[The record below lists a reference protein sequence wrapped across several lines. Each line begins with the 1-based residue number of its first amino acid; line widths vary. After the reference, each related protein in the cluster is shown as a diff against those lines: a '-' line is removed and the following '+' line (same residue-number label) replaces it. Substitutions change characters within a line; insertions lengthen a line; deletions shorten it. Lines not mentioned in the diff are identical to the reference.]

1 MLPMARAFNSARGL
15 RLTLRSKRLA
25 KVQCLGK
32 HAYLVANV
40 PVTPFIR
47 FFTEDVLL
55 KREEHGERGRGERRV
70 LRQKGEIR

>member
-32 HAYLVANV
+32 HVYLVANV
-40 PVTPFIR
+40 PVIPFIR

-55 KREEHGERGRGERRV
+55 KREEHGERSRGEKRV
-70 LRQKGEIR
+70 LRQKGEIL